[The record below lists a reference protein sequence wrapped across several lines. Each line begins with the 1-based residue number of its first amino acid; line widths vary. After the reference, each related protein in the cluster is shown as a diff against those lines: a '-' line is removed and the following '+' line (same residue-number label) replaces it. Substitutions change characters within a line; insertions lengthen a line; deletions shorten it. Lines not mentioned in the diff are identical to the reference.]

1 MSNEIELKLRIAE
14 RDIWRLMRLSML
26 NAVTLKKIPSQRLR
40 NTYYDTADHR
50 LHRQGIAVRLRQV
63 GRKWL
68 QTIKTEG
75 RVIAGLHERPEW
87 ESETTENTLDF
98 SRLPDAALKSLL
110 EKILDGAA
118 LQQVFVTDFARL
130 SRVLQ
135 LSDGAQCEFSLDR
148 GKIIAGS
155 LEATIAEMELEIIVG
170 DPAALFDFVRSL
182 LEHVPL
188 TLARDSK
195 AARGFALALGTVT
208 KPVKARPAALDKRM
222 TAQQGFVAIATACM
236 DHMTANED
244 GCAAGEDPEYLHQ
257 LRVAIRRLRT
267 VIRLFSDNL
276 DAERTNAIV
285 DEMRW
290 LGGQLGTTR
299 DFDVFLEETL
309 PPVTAAWPSHPGL
322 AQIRD
327 QVAVLRDDAMA
338 ASRAA
343 VQSSRYQRLLIDLG
357 AWLVAMSRQATDP
370 PDASETIRLP
380 EFARTALK
388 RHRKQLIRRANH
400 LLELSPEER
409 HRVRISGKRL
419 RYAAEF
425 FSPLFPAK
433 RSKPYI
439 QELANLQ
446 GILGVMNDAATT
458 KTILS
463 QVADEKN
470 DEALAIVQAWVLGVC
485 DGHLA
490 HLPRAYDLFLQQ
502 QTFW

>member
-1 MSNEIELKLRIAE
+1 MSSEIELKLHIAE
-14 RDIWRLMRLSML
+14 RDVWRLMRVPML
-26 NAVTLKKIPSQRLR
+26 NAVTLKKTPSQRLR

-50 LHRQGIAVRLRQV
+50 LCEQGIAVRLRQV

-68 QTIKTEG
+68 QTIKAEG
-75 RVIAGLHERPEW
+75 TVVAGLHQRPEW
-87 ESETTENTLDF
+87 ETETTENTFDF

-110 EKILDGAA
+110 EKTLDGAA
-118 LQQVFVTDFARL
+118 LQPVFVTDFARL

-148 GKIIAGS
+148 GKIIAGN
-155 LEATIAEMELEIIVG
+155 LEVSIAEVELELIVG
-170 DPAALFDFVRSL
+170 EPAALFDFVRLL
-182 LEHVPL
+182 LEEVPL

-195 AARGFALALGTVT
+195 AARGFTLARGTLMQ
-208 KPVKARPAALDKRM
+208 PVKAKQPALDKRM
-222 TAQQGFVAIATACM
+222 TAQQGFIAIATACM
-236 DHMTANED
+236 DHMTANEA

-267 VIRLFSDNL
+267 VIRLFSGHL
-276 DAERTNAIV
+276 EAETMNAIV
-285 DEMRW
+285 DELRW

-309 PPVTAAWPSHPGL
+309 PPVAAAWPGHPGL

-327 QVAVLRDDAMA
+327 QVAVRRDATMA

-343 VQSSRYQRLLIDLG
+343 VRSARYQRLLIDLG
-357 AWLVAMSRQATDP
+357 AWLVTMSRQITAPTE
-370 PDASETIRLP
+370 ASQTIGLR
-380 EFARTALK
+380 EFARAELK

-425 FSPLFPAK
+425 FSPLFAAK

-439 QELANLQ
+439 HELANLQ
-446 GILGVMNDAATT
+446 AILGVLNDAATT
-458 KTILS
+458 KTILL
-463 QVADEKN
+463 QAADEKST
-470 DEALAIVQAWVLGVC
+470 EGLAIVHAWLLGVSH
-485 DGHLA
+485 GHLA